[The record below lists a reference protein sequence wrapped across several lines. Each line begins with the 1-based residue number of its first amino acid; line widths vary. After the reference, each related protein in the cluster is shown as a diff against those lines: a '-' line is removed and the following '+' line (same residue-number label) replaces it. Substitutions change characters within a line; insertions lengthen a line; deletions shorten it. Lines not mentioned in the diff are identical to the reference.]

1 MDYPVMT
8 KQKRLTLID
17 KFIDLCKTQDGEWIL
32 HHTAGRN
39 AVDDFISSKYRKSK
53 YRFIFRFDN
62 RKMIGYI
69 LLELKG
75 DMEGRHC
82 LYSALVHTS
91 YRYKGNLREMM
102 KQLANIPLY
111 LEYKTTPYPS
121 EVVWKKFGFYL
132 KDTDYS
138 GSYEIY
144 YGNYAPS

>member
-8 KQKRLTLID
+8 KQKRLTLIE
-17 KFIDLCKTQDGEWIL
+17 KFIDLCKTEEEEWIL
-32 HHTAGRN
+32 THTAGRN

-53 YRFIFRFDN
+53 YRFIFRFDG

-69 LLELKG
+69 LLILKG
-75 DMEGRHC
+75 DMEERHFI
-82 LYSALVHTS
+82 YSAYVREG

-102 KQLANIPLY
+102 KQLANLPLY
-111 LEYKTTPYPS
+111 LEYKTKPYPS

-132 KDTDYS
+132 EDTHSS

-144 YGNYAPS
+144 YNNYAPS